1 MSDLKER
8 IVLDVAY
15 QPQVRTERD
24 TRRLMLD
31 VIIALV
37 PAVIVAGL
45 QFGIHALLLVSAG
58 IGSAVLWE
66 WLYRFLFRKKSNIG
80 DLSAVVTGLL
90 LSLTLPPTAPWWIPV
105 VGTMFAIIIVKQ
117 LYGGIGRNFLNPA
130 LAGRAF
136 LLASYATLMANWCV
150 PNGLKLT
157 VDATSMATPLAQL
170 YDFSDGAAGVMPEYF
185 SFGRLFMG
193 YIPGSM
199 GEISTLAILLGGAYL
214 IYRNVISW
222 RIPVSFIGT
231 VALVTF
237 MFAGKGFGHGEWML
251 YNLLSGSVLFGAF
264 FMATDY
270 ATSPVTLNGQL
281 LYGCGCGLLTVMIR
295 YFGGYPEGTTYAIL
309 IMNLCTWAIDK
320 GFHRHQFGVSK
331 GDIIAARA
339 AKQLEKEGR
348 K

>member
-1 MSDLKER
+1 MSGLNER

-31 VIIALV
+31 VIIALM
-37 PAVIVAGL
+37 PCVIVAVL
-45 QFGIHALLLVSAG
+45 QFGLHALVLMVTGVA
-58 IGSAVLWE
+58 SAVFWE
-66 WLYRFLFRKKSNIG
+66 WGYRRLFKKESNID

-90 LSLTLPPTAPWWIPV
+90 LTLTLPAAAPWWIPV
-105 VGTMFAIIIVKQ
+105 VGTMFAIVIVKQ

-136 LLASYATLMANWCV
+136 LLASYATLMATWKI
-150 PNGLKLT
+150 PNALSGT
-157 VDATSMATPLAQL
+157 VDGVTMATPLAQL
-170 YDFSDGAAGVMPEYF
+170 YDFSEGAAGVMPEYY

-193 YIPGSM
+193 YIPGSL
-199 GEISTLAILLGGAYL
+199 GEISTLAILLGVGYL
-214 IYRNVISW
+214 IYRDVISW

-231 VALVTF
+231 VAVFTF
-237 MFAGKGFGHGEWML
+237 LFAGKGFGHGEWML
-251 YNLLSGSVLFGAF
+251 YNLLSGGVLFGAC

-270 ATSPVTLNGQL
+270 ATSPVTLGGQIL
-281 LYGCGCGLLTVMIR
+281 FGVGCGLLTVLIR
-295 YFGGYPEGTTYAIL
+295 YFGGFPEGTTYAIL

-331 GDIIAARA
+331 GDIALQKAQAIVDKE
-339 AKQLEKEGR
+339 AKR
-348 K
+348 